1 MPHEHEGFDIPPPE
15 GWVEGELMPGP
26 PVDPNAPKPKWYTL
40 TMGPIPDSKKSQYDV
55 VN

>member
-1 MPHEHEGFDIPPPE
+1 MENDSFDVPPPD
-15 GWVEGELMPGP
+15 GWVEGELMPP

-40 TMGPIPDSKKSQYDV
+40 TMGPIPAEKKPFYDV